1 MNFDP
6 NEEHLIIL
14 SADFKLV
21 FILKKCLQVSIICIA
36 KQSKMTVFSVLYVD
50 MQISVSPR
58 SVFTVIQ
65 IVLDTS
71 GSLSRKKHSCYGL
84 SFSPRSF
91 TMHA

>member
-21 FILKKCLQVSIICIA
+21 FILKCLQVSIICIA
-36 KQSKMTVFSVLYVD
+36 KQSKMTIFSVLYVD

-65 IVLDTS
+65 IVLDAS

-84 SFSPRSF
+84 SFSPCSF
-91 TMHA
+91 TMHV